1 MIMIFIDMNMNMIMI
16 ILMIINIIMI
26 MILEVV
32 TFAIYA
38 YFSLSLV
45 AEQVLRFSIIF
56 YFSITS
62 QLYLL
67 HHTNHANQIKLTI
80 LICLHLKMSL
90 LKQQHNHDSI

>member
-1 MIMIFIDMNMNMIMI
+1 MIMITIMIMIIDMNMIMI
-16 ILMIINIIMI
+16 LQ
-26 MILEVV
+26 VV

-45 AEQVLRFSIIF
+45 AEQVLRFSIILVHKI
-56 YFSITS
+56 SITS

-90 LKQQHNHDSI
+90 LKQQHSHDSI